1 MSHFILKLVKTGVEQ
16 SKADNTEQISREVRL
31 LLSDRSVFHRRF
43 ADAYPEVIYR
53 TERVAQRMEAIR
65 QETERLRR
73 EAEQRAAGVGQR
85 LEAGRD
91 QLAQRLEPTA
101 MLKSGVIEKQEELIG
116 MLYDEDAASAEMKE
130 LKREID
136 RDMARLRDR
145 RPLRK

>member
-1 MSHFILKLVKTGVEQ
+1 
-16 SKADNTEQISREVRL
+16 
-31 LLSDRSVFHRRF
+31 
-43 ADAYPEVIYR
+43 
-53 TERVAQRMEAIR
+53 MEAIR

-145 RPLRK
+145 RPLLK